1 MAIPE
6 DHLAKFHK
14 MIDEGLHKGY
24 DRFQS
29 LQSQLE
35 THGAG
40 VSTEDANQK
49 FIRSLPSSCT
59 QIMAFVSS
67 DNTSSTNEVNI
78 AFGVSTSSGHNSQ
91 TKGSSSYTDD

>member
-49 FIRSLPSSCT
+49 FLRSLPSSWY
-59 QIMAFVSS
+59 QVSLIMR
-67 DNTSSTNEVNI
+67 
-78 AFGVSTSSGHNSQ
+78 
-91 TKGSSSYTDD
+91 TKPVVDTLNFDDLNNNLSL